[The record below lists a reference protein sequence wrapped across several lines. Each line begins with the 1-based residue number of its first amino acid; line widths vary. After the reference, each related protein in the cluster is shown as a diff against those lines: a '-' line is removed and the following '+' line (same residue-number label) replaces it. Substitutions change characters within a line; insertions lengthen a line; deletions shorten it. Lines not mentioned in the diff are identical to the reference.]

1 MRLLLALPLGL
12 IIGLALGAL
21 GGGGSILA
29 VPALVYVVGLGPEE
43 AVATSLV
50 VVGVA
55 ALGGMVGHWR
65 AGRVRVA
72 AGLWFGLAG
81 VLGSLLGTRLS
92 QTVNPDVLLLAFAG
106 VMLLVAWRLWAAAR
120 APGRGRSGAS
130 SDSNGPAGAAV
141 GGSAPAGTPPPGRG
155 SGSQVSTVG
164 KVVAAGTAVGFM
176 TGFFGVGGG
185 FIIVPALVLA
195 LRFEMPVAIGTSLLV
210 IFLNCGEALASRL
223 ATTGVEWHVALPF
236 AGAAVEGSAPAGT
249 PPPGRRIGSQVSTV
263 AKVVA
268 AGTAVGF
275 MTGFFGVGGGFI
287 IVPALVLALRFEMP
301 VAIGTSLLVIF
312 LNCGEALAS
321 RLATTGVEW
330 HVALPFAG
338 AALIGAVAGNHMAS
352 RVRSSTLQRW
362 FAMLLVAV
370 AIYTLA
376 RSAVAL

>member
-1 MRLLLALPLGL
+1 VRLLLALPLGL
-12 IIGLALGAL
+12 VIGLALGAL

-81 VLGSLLGTRLS
+81 VVGSLLGTHLS
-92 QTVNPDVLLLAFAG
+92 QSVNPDFLLLAFAC
-106 VMLLVAWRLWAAAR
+106 VMLLVAWRMWATAVAS
-120 APGRGRSGAS
+120 GRTTSSAS
-130 SDSNGPAGAAV
+130 PASDVPTVAGA
-141 GGSAPAGTPPPGRG
+141 GGVAPADTPPPGRRIG
-155 SGSQVSTVG
+155 AQVSTVA
-164 KVVAAGTAVGFM
+164 KVVAAGTMVGFM

-195 LRFEMPVAIGTSLLV
+195 LRFDMS
-210 IFLNCGEALASRL
+210 
-223 ATTGVEWHVALPF
+223 
-236 AGAAVEGSAPAGT
+236 
-249 PPPGRRIGSQVSTV
+249 
-263 AKVVA
+263 
-268 AGTAVGF
+268 
-275 MTGFFGVGGGFI
+275 
-287 IVPALVLALRFEMP
+287 

-338 AALIGAVAGNHMAS
+338 AALIGAVAGNQMAN
-352 RVRSSTLQRW
+352 RVRSSTLQRG
-362 FAMLLVAV
+362 FAVLLVAV

-376 RSAVAL
+376 RSAVTL

>member
-1 MRLLLALPLGL
+1 VLLALPLGL

-130 SDSNGPAGAAV
+130 SDSNAPAGAAV

-236 AGAAVEGSAPAGT
+236 AGAA
-249 PPPGRRIGSQVSTV
+249 
-263 AKVVA
+263 
-268 AGTAVGF
+268 
-275 MTGFFGVGGGFI
+275 
-287 IVPALVLALRFEMP
+287 
-301 VAIGTSLLVIF
+301 
-312 LNCGEALAS
+312 
-321 RLATTGVEW
+321 
-330 HVALPFAG
+330 
-338 AALIGAVAGNHMAS
+338 LIGAVAGNHMA
-352 RVRSSTLQRW
+352 
-362 FAMLLVAV
+362 
-370 AIYTLA
+370 TLA

>member
-130 SDSNGPAGAAV
+130 SDSNAPAGAAV

-155 SGSQVSTVG
+155 IGSQVSTVG
-164 KVVAAGTAVGFM
+164 KVA
-176 TGFFGVGGG
+176 
-185 FIIVPALVLA
+185 
-195 LRFEMPVAIGTSLLV
+195 
-210 IFLNCGEALASRL
+210 
-223 ATTGVEWHVALPF
+223 
-236 AGAAVEGSAPAGT
+236 
-249 PPPGRRIGSQVSTV
+249 
-263 AKVVA
+263 A

-338 AALIGAVAGNHMAS
+338 AALIGAVAGNHMAR
-352 RVRSSTLQRW
+352 RVRSSTLQRS
-362 FAMLLVAV
+362 FAVLLVAV